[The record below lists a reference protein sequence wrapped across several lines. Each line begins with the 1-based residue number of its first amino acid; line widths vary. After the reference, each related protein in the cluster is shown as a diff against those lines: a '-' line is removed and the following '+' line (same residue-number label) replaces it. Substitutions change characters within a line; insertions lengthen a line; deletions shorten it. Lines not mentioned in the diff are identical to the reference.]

1 MNRDEGSKQPEREEL
16 DQQEGWEGRGARES
30 DYVPIKTHGREDGEG
45 AGIKQGGEQ
54 PSDEDMKKDLLARLR
69 ENGDVQGSRI
79 EVEVKDGEITLR
91 GSVPNYLVSQMA
103 ESVANE
109 VPGVTDVHN
118 ELDVQAGPEA
128 EESPRQD

>member
-1 MNRDEGSKQPEREEL
+1 MNQEKRSKQPEREEL
-16 DQQEGWEGRGARES
+16 DQPEGWEGRGARES
-30 DYVPIKTHGREDGEG
+30 DYVPIKTHGREDGKS
-45 AGIKQGGEQ
+45 AGIKSDGEQ
-54 PSDEDMKKDLLARLR
+54 PSDEEMKQDLLARLR
-69 ENGDVQGSRI
+69 ENGDVQDGRV
-79 EVEVKDGEITLR
+79 EVEVLNGEITLR
-91 GSVPNYLVSQMA
+91 GSVPTYVVSQMV

>member
-1 MNRDEGSKQPEREEL
+1 MNREEGSKKPEREEL

-30 DYVPIKTHGREDGEG
+30 DYVPIKTHGREDGQG
-45 AGIKQGGEQ
+45 AGIKNGGEQ
-54 PSDEDMKKDLLARLR
+54 PSDEAMKQDLLARLR
-69 ENGDVQGSRI
+69 ENGDVQDSRV

-91 GSVPNYLVSQMA
+91 GSVPNYLVSQMV

-109 VPGVTDVHN
+109 VPGVNDVHN
-118 ELDVQAGPEA
+118 ELEVQAGPKA

>member
-1 MNRDEGSKQPEREEL
+1 MNREEGSKQPEREEL

-45 AGIKQGGEQ
+45 AGIKSDGEQ
-54 PSDEDMKKDLLARLR
+54 PSDEEMKQDLLARLR
-69 ENGDVQGSRI
+69 ENGDVQDGRV
-79 EVEVKDGEITLR
+79 EVEVQNGEITLR
-91 GSVPNYLVSQMA
+91 GSVPTYVVSQMV

>member
-1 MNRDEGSKQPEREEL
+1 MNREDGSKQPEQEEL
-16 DQQEGWEGRGARES
+16 DQPQGWDGRGARES

-45 AGIKQGGEQ
+45 AGIKKGGEQ
-54 PSDEDMKKDLLARLR
+54 PSDEEMKQDLLARLR
-69 ENGDVQGSRI
+69 ENGDVQGSR
-79 EVEVKDGEITLR
+79 VAVAVKDGEITLR
-91 GSVPNYLVSQMA
+91 GSVPNYVVSQMI

-118 ELDVQAGPEA
+118 DLQVQAGPDA